1 MSLARTSN
9 ALRRWPCLY
18 DKPPLSLSTSY
29 IPNNTR
35 LSDNRTPRTT
45 KHKTTSPQTSRPF
58 HCTASCDAARSP
70 AARRAQAQTQRLRP
84 VYSSDGLFNVPA
96 HGDLTARLKYLDEKG
111 PLLWMSALAE
121 GLLDDKVTK
130 KMFLDIAKR
139 LLETAHRELPSGDAI
154 RGISSDPDLV
164 FQIGYIVSS
173 GNPTFREWLLA
184 SATHA
189 GARVPLLMSA
199 ARYLRSLGDT
209 APVRTPTLEKVE
221 RLALQDRDP
230 RAMTL
235 HAKILGLRKRY
246 ADALRLIEQVMALI
260 YPSKVPVA
268 KDGGFAMA
276 RIEPPWRVYVWLK
289 EKAQTQTQANAKTK
303 PGEAAT
309 DAEAGAQTDDLLRS
323 AALDYHDPESLV
335 QYATARM
342 QAGDLAMYED
352 CMSRAA
358 TAGNTDACRRLANFY
373 YLTSLGR
380 YPRRGMNES
389 TAPVDAGEAATSSA
403 STPASQTREPSNR
416 GKFIALLSN
425 VFGPQPRAE
434 YRKLATEWYELAF
447 SHGNEQAALVLA
459 VLLRED
465 GSASRGLQ
473 LLEQIE
479 GSPWLGPLVRQ
490 IKSQW
495 DDQGQRVGIPVELL
509 DV

>member
-18 DKPPLSLSTSY
+18 DNPPLSLSTSY
-29 IPNNTR
+29 IPNNAR
-35 LSDNRTPRTT
+35 ISDNRTPRTT
-45 KHKTTSPQTSRPF
+45 KHKTTSPQTTRPF
-58 HCTASCDAARSP
+58 HCTASCHAARSP
-70 AARRAQAQTQRLRP
+70 AARRAQAQSQRLRP
-84 VYSSDGLFNVPA
+84 VYSSDGLFNLPA

-130 KMFLDIAKR
+130 NTFLDVAKR
-139 LLETAHRELPSGDAI
+139 LLETAHRELPSADAI
-154 RGISSDPDLV
+154 RGISSDPDLI
-164 FQIGYIVSS
+164 FQIGYIISG

-184 SATHA
+184 STTHA

-199 ARYLRSLGDT
+199 ARYLNSLRDT
-209 APVRTPTLEKVE
+209 APVRTPTLEKIE
-221 RLALQDRDP
+221 HLALHDRDP

-246 ADALRLIEQVMALI
+246 ADAIRLIEQVMTLI

-276 RIEPPWRVYVWLK
+276 RIEPPWRVYAWLK
-289 EKAQTQTQANAKTK
+289 EKAKAQAIAAAVDAAETGTQTD
-303 PGEAAT
+303 G
-309 DAEAGAQTDDLLRS
+309 LLRS
-323 AALDYHDPESLV
+323 AALDYQDPESLV
-335 QYATARM
+335 QYAAARM
-342 QAGDLAMYED
+342 QAGDRTMYED

-358 TAGNTDACRRLANFY
+358 TAGNAEACRRLANFY

-380 YPRRGMNES
+380 YPRRGVREAEAEA
-389 TAPVDAGEAATSSA
+389 TAPVEAAMKATPSA
-403 STPASQTREPSNR
+403 SSRTSEPSRR
-416 GKFIALLSN
+416 GKFSALVSS

-465 GSASRGLQ
+465 GSAARGLQ

-479 GSPWLGPLVRQ
+479 GSPSLGPLVRR

-495 DDQGQRVGIPVELL
+495 DEQDQEVGIPAELL

>member
-35 LSDNRTPRTT
+35 LSDNRTPRTI
-45 KHKTTSPQTSRPF
+45 KHKTTSPLTTRPF
-58 HCTASCDAARSP
+58 HCTASCYAARSP
-70 AARRAQAQTQRLRP
+70 AGRRAQAQTKRIRP
-84 VYSSDGLFNVPA
+84 VYSSEGLFNLPA

-130 KMFLDIAKR
+130 NEFLDIAKR
-139 LLETAHRELPSGDAI
+139 LLETAHRELPSADAI
-154 RGISSDPDLV
+154 RGISSDPDLI
-164 FQIGYIVSS
+164 FQIGYIISG

-184 SATHA
+184 STTHA
-189 GARVPLLMSA
+189 GARVPLLMSV
-199 ARYLRSLGDT
+199 ARYLNSLRDA
-209 APVRTPTLEKVE
+209 APVRTPTLEKIE
-221 RLALQDRDP
+221 HLALHDRDP

-246 ADALRLIEQVMALI
+246 ADALRLVEQVMALI

-276 RIEPPWRVYVWLK
+276 RIEPPWRVYAWLK
-289 EKAQTQTQANAKTK
+289 EKANATTKT
-303 PGEAAT
+303 GTAT
-309 DAEAGAQTDDLLRS
+309 AAEAGTQTDGLLRS
-323 AALDYHDPESLV
+323 AALDYQDPASLV

-342 QAGDLAMYED
+342 QAGDLAMYEN

-358 TAGNTDACRRLANFY
+358 TAGNAEACRRLANFY

-380 YPRRGMNES
+380 YPRRGVREAEAEA
-389 TAPVDAGEAATSSA
+389 TAPVETATKP
-403 STPASQTREPSNR
+403 TPSPSSQTSEPRNR
-416 GKFIALLSN
+416 GKFSALLSS

-447 SHGNEQAALVLA
+447 SHGNEQAAVALA

-465 GSASRGLQ
+465 GSAARGLQ
-473 LLEQIE
+473 LLKQIE
-479 GSPWLGPLVRQ
+479 GSPSFGPLVRR

-495 DDQGQRVGIPVELL
+495 DEQDQEVGIPAELL

>member
-9 ALRRWPCLY
+9 ALRRRPCLY
-18 DKPPLSLSTSY
+18 DNPLSLSTSY
-29 IPNNTR
+29 IRNNSR
-35 LSDNRTPRTT
+35 FPDNRTPRTIRQ
-45 KHKTTSPQTSRPF
+45 KTASPQTTRPF
-58 HCTASCDAARSP
+58 HCTASCYAVRSP

-84 VYSSDGLFNVPA
+84 VYSSDGLFNLPA

-130 KMFLDIAKR
+130 NTFLDVAKR
-139 LLETAHRELPSGDAI
+139 LLETAHRELPSADAI
-154 RGISSDPDLV
+154 RRISSDPDLI
-164 FQIGYIVSS
+164 FQIGYIISG
-173 GNPTFREWLLA
+173 GNPSFREWLLA
-184 SATHA
+184 STTHA

-199 ARYLRSLGDT
+199 ARYLNSLGNS
-209 APVRTPTLEKVE
+209 AP
-221 RLALQDRDP
+221 
-230 RAMTL
+230 
-235 HAKILGLRKRY
+235 ILGLRKRY

-268 KDGGFAMA
+268 KDGGFGMA
-276 RIEPPWRVYVWLK
+276 RIEPPWRVYAWLK
-289 EKAQTQTQANAKTK
+289 EKANANANANTKT
-303 PGEAAT
+303 GEAGT
-309 DAEAGAQTDDLLRS
+309 QTDDLLRS
-323 AALDYHDPESLV
+323 AALDYQDPESLV

-358 TAGNTDACRRLANFY
+358 TAGNAEACRRLANFY

-380 YPRRGMNES
+380 YPGRGVRED
-389 TAPVDAGEAATSSA
+389 TAPVEAATKPTSSA
-403 STPASQTREPSNR
+403 SSQTSEPRDR
-416 GKFIALLSN
+416 GKFFALLSS

-447 SHGNEQAALVLA
+447 SHGSEQAAVVLA

-465 GSASRGLQ
+465 GSAARGLQ

-479 GSPWLGPLVRQ
+479 GSSSLGPLVRR

-495 DDQGQRVGIPVELL
+495 DERDQVIDIPAELL

>member
-45 KHKTTSPQTSRPF
+45 KHKTTSPQTIRPF
-58 HCTASCDAARSP
+58 HCTASCCAARSP
-70 AARRAQAQTQRLRP
+70 AARRAQAETKRLRP
-84 VYSSDGLFNVPA
+84 VYSSDGLFNLPA

-130 KMFLDIAKR
+130 KTFLDIAKR
-139 LLETAHRELPSGDAI
+139 LLETAHRELPSADAV
-154 RGISSDPDLV
+154 RGISSDPDLS
-164 FQIGYIVSS
+164 FQIGYIISG

-184 SATHA
+184 STTHA

-199 ARYLRSLGDT
+199 ARYLNSLGNT
-209 APVRTPTLEKVE
+209 APVRTPTLEKIE
-221 RLALQDRDP
+221 HLALHDRDP

-246 ADALRLIEQVMALI
+246 GDAIRLIEQVMTLI

-276 RIEPPWRVYVWLK
+276 RIEPPWRVYAWLK
-289 EKAQTQTQANAKTK
+289 EKAKAQANSTTKT
-303 PGEAAT
+303 GTAT
-309 DAEAGAQTDDLLRS
+309 ADEAGTQTDDLLRS
-323 AALDYHDPESLV
+323 AALDYQDPESLV

-358 TAGNTDACRRLANFY
+358 TAGNAEACRRLANFY

-380 YPRRGMNES
+380 YPRRGVREAEAEA
-389 TAPVDAGEAATSSA
+389 TAPAEAATEPTSSA
-403 STPASQTREPSNR
+403 SSQSSEPSNR
-416 GKFIALLSN
+416 GTFSALLSS

-465 GSASRGLQ
+465 GSAARGLQ

-479 GSPWLGPLVRQ
+479 GSPSLGPLVRR

-495 DDQGQRVGIPVELL
+495 DEQDQEVGIPAELL

>member
-18 DKPPLSLSTSY
+18 DNPLFLSTSY

-35 LSDNRTPRTT
+35 LSDYRTPRTSR
-45 KHKTTSPQTSRPF
+45 HKTTSPQATRPF
-58 HCTASCDAARSP
+58 HCTASCYAARSP
-70 AARRAQAQTQRLRP
+70 AARRAQAQTQQLRP
-84 VYSSDGLFNVPA
+84 VYSSDGLFNLPA
-96 HGDLTARLKYLDEKG
+96 HGDLTARLKYIDEKG

-130 KMFLDIAKR
+130 NTFLDIAKR
-139 LLETAHRELPSGDAI
+139 LLETAHRELPSADAI
-154 RGISSDPDLV
+154 RGISSDPDLI
-164 FQIGYIVSS
+164 FQIGYIVSG
-173 GNPTFREWLLA
+173 GNPSFREWLLA
-184 SATHA
+184 STTHA

-199 ARYLRSLGDT
+199 ARYLNSLGNT
-209 APVRTPTLEKVE
+209 APVRTPTLEKIE
-221 RLALQDRDP
+221 HLALHDRDP

-268 KDGGFAMA
+268 KDGGFGMA
-276 RIEPPWRVYVWLK
+276 RIEPPWRVYAWLK
-289 EKAQTQTQANAKTK
+289 DKAQAQANANTKT
-303 PGEAAT
+303 GEAGT
-309 DAEAGAQTDDLLRS
+309 QTDDLLRS
-323 AALDYHDPESLV
+323 AALDYQDPESLV

-358 TAGNTDACRRLANFY
+358 TAGNAEACRRLANFY

-380 YPRRGMNES
+380 YPRRGVRETEAKAKAS
-389 TAPVDAGEAATSSA
+389 APVELATKPASSA
-403 STPASQTREPSNR
+403 SLRTSEPSNR
-416 GKFIALLSN
+416 GKLSALFSS

-434 YRKLATEWYELAF
+434 YRKLAIEWYDLAS
-447 SHGNEQAALVLA
+447 SHGSEQAVVVLA

-465 GSASRGLQ
+465 GSAARGLQ

-479 GSPWLGPLVRQ
+479 GSPSLGPLVRR
-490 IKSQW
+490 IKAQW
-495 DDQGQRVGIPVELL
+495 DEQGQEIGIPPELL

>member
-1 MSLARTSN
+1 MSLARPSN

-18 DKPPLSLSTSY
+18 DKPLLSLTTSY

-35 LSDNRTPRTT
+35 VSDHRTTRTT
-45 KHKTTSPQTSRPF
+45 KRRTTSLQTTRPF
-58 HCTASCDAARSP
+58 HCTASCYAARSP

-84 VYSSDGLFNVPA
+84 AYSSDGLFNVPA
-96 HGDLTARLKYLDEKG
+96 HGDLTARLKYIDEKG
-111 PLLWMSALAE
+111 PMLWMSALAE

-130 KMFLDIAKR
+130 KTFLDIAKR
-139 LLETAHRELPSGDAI
+139 LLETAHRELPSADAI
-154 RGISSDPDLV
+154 QKISSAHIDPDLI
-164 FQIGYIVSS
+164 FQIGYTVSG
-173 GNPTFREWLLA
+173 GNPSFREWLLA
-184 SATHA
+184 STTHA

-199 ARYLRSLGDT
+199 ARYIRSLRDNT
-209 APVRTPTLEKVE
+209 APVRTPTLEKIE
-221 RLALQDRDP
+221 RLAYHDRDP

-246 ADALRLIEQVMALI
+246 PEALALIEQVMALI

-276 RIEPPWRVYVWLK
+276 KIEPPWRVYAWLK
-289 EKAQTQTQANAKTK
+289 EKAQANATTK
-303 PGEAAT
+303 RGGTPAAAAAG
-309 DAEAGAQTDDLLRS
+309 AEAGDDLLRS
-323 AALDYHDPESLV
+323 AALDYNDPESLV
-335 QYATARM
+335 QYATARL

-358 TAGNTDACRRLANFY
+358 TAGNAEACRRLANFY

-380 YPRRGMNES
+380 YPRRGVREDEAEA
-389 TAPVDAGEAATSSA
+389 TGPVEAATSPS
-403 STPASQTREPSNR
+403 SQTKEPSNSNR
-416 GKFIALLSN
+416 GTFSALLSR
-425 VFGPQPRAE
+425 VFGPQPRAA

-479 GSPWLGPLVRQ
+479 GSPSLGPLVKR
-490 IKSQW
+490 IKAQW
-495 DDQGQRVGIPVELL
+495 DDLNQEVGIPAELL
-509 DV
+509 NV